1 MVIYIYQVR
10 LLNVEQQHD
19 AVNQNKYEGKHIM
32 GKPYKKIQIPIG
44 DEDIRMFEDLTSGL
58 RKPFTW
64 TFDKIDVE
72 FIKDGEGEELE
83 ITPVEQSALNR
94 IADSYLYANFPK
106 TSNGI
111 YARAEVED
119 LVPLDDIAGQS
130 GDVEAYIVN
139 ITYGQQDDC
148 HDDAYH
154 NTVAVRLDVLKG
166 WVKGN
171 LDRDEYGKWV
181 GGCPNFIADPVY

>member
-1 MVIYIYQVR
+1 
-10 LLNVEQQHD
+10 
-19 AVNQNKYEGKHIM
+19 M

-83 ITPVEQSALNR
+83 ITPDEQSALNR

-111 YARAEVED
+111 YARAEVIDLASLWEIMELIDNYDED
-119 LVPLDDIAGQS
+119 DGE
-130 GDVEAYIVN
+130 VEIYIVK
-139 ITYGQQDDC
+139 ISYGQQDDC

-154 NTVAVRLDVLKG
+154 DTIAVRLDELKR
-166 WVKGN
+166 WVNGN
-171 LDRDEYGKWV
+171 LDRDDSGKWV
-181 GGCPNFIADPVY
+181 KGCPPYIASVLDIYR